1 MNTLQAMTDPRTAA
15 LLTELEADM
24 SFESGAK
31 FLKIAADYFAETRKG
46 EGPVSTLLDKAT
58 LAKRFDE
65 PMPMEMRPL
74 DEVVRRLETDVMPD
88 INKLMHPGY
97 MGHQVSAP
105 LAAAVWTDVVISATN
120 QSVAV
125 WEMSPVATVIEERVI
140 RWMCDLAGL
149 VPRASGTFTSGGTEA
164 TFTALLAARAKKYP
178 DAWRTGWFGKQPPV
192 LVHGEHAHY
201 AVQRAAGAMGLGT
214 DNCIAVGSSPEF
226 KMDPAQLADVLER
239 LHKEGR
245 DVLAVVATAGCTA
258 VGAFDDL
265 EAVAELCERYG
276 HWFHV
281 DGAHGAT
288 ALLSEKHRWRCK
300 GIERA
305 DSMAWDPHKM
315 MLMPLSAG
323 MVLVRDGKDLERAFA
338 QSAPYLFH
346 GSDSE
351 VELSPD
357 LGKRSFQCSRR
368 ADALKVWVA
377 LQRFGGGGI
386 GALYDRLCD
395 VTSAITEA
403 TKDSTVA
410 APLHSPESNILCW
423 RPKRPSTA
431 SISDLAAALH
441 RHEIGWVTTTV
452 IHGDRAL
459 RMTVMNPRTSPHQA
473 LSALGADEALGRR
486 P

>member
-58 LAKRFDE
+58 LAQRFDE
-65 PMPMEMRPL
+65 PLPMEMRPL

-149 VPRASGTFTSGGTEA
+149 GPRASGTFTSGGTEA

-214 DNCIAVGSSPEF
+214 DNCIAVGSTPEF
-226 KMDPAQLADVLER
+226 KMDPAQLAVVLER

-245 DVLAVVATAGCTA
+245 EVLAVVATAGCTA

-281 DGAHGAT
+281 DGAHGAS

-323 MVLVRDGKDLERAFA
+323 MVLVREGKDLERAFA

-346 GSDSE
+346 GTDSE

-377 LQRFGGGGI
+377 LQRFGVAGI
-386 GALYDRLCD
+386 GALYDALCD
-395 VTSAITEA
+395 SAMA
-403 TKDSTVA
+403 
-410 APLHSPESNILCW
+410 LHAELSAKPGTQPWHVPESNILAW
-423 RPKRPSTA
+423 GTGA
-431 SISDLAAALH
+431 DDLWQVADSRARLNLSEAAW
-441 RHEIGWVTTTV
+441 ITSTV
-452 IHGDRAL
+452 IGGRPCL
-459 RMTVMNPRTSPHQA
+459 RVTMMNARSGETGRKLLVTSLH
-473 LSALGADEALGRR
+473 
-486 P
+486 

>member
-1 MNTLQAMTDPRTAA
+1 MNTLQAMTAPRTAA

-24 SFESGAK
+24 SFENGAK

-46 EGPVSTLLDKAT
+46 EGPVSTRLDKAT
-58 LAKRFDE
+58 LAQRFDE
-65 PMPMEMRPL
+65 PLPMEMRPL

-149 VPRASGTFTSGGTEA
+149 GPRASGTFTSGGTEA

-214 DNCIAVGSSPEF
+214 DNCIAVGSTPEF
-226 KMDPAQLADVLER
+226 KMDPAQLAVVLER

-281 DGAHGAT
+281 DGAHGAS
-288 ALLSEKHRWRCK
+288 ALLSEQHRWRCK

-323 MVLVRDGKDLERAFA
+323 MVLVREGKDLERAFA

-346 GSDSE
+346 GADSE

-368 ADALKVWVA
+368 ADALKVWVS

-386 GALYDRLCD
+386 GALYDALCD
-395 VTSAITEA
+395 SAIALYEELSEQPV
-403 TKDSTVA
+403 TK
-410 APLHSPESNILCW
+410 PLHVPESNILAW
-423 RPKRPSTA
+423 ENGEHDPALIAEARSKLNLSDAAWITSTA
-431 SISDLAAALH
+431 IAGRSCLRVTMMNARSRDAERHRLAS
-441 RHEIGWVTTTV
+441 
-452 IHGDRAL
+452 
-459 RMTVMNPRTSPHQA
+459 SP
-473 LSALGADEALGRR
+473 S
-486 P
+486 